1 MEKRLIVKAFIRY
14 KDKYLVLKKKKDII
28 SEHEGLWE
36 DSGGKIDP
44 YEDPISALDREVKKE
59 TGLDYT
65 FVKELPEW
73 KPQIPG
79 VDALCKVY
87 LLEADSDKVVLS
99 DEHTEFKWL
108 SAKELQ
114 KGKVDLI
121 YKEKFLWYLNLI
133 LKEDKK

>member
-14 KDKYLVLKKKKDII
+14 KNKYLVLRKKKDII

-36 DSGGKIDP
+36 DSGGKINPDENP
-44 YEDPISALDREVKKE
+44 RLALDREVKKE
-59 TGLDYT
+59 TGLNYT

-73 KPQIPG
+73 IPKIPG
-79 VDALCKVY
+79 VDALCRVY
-87 LLEADSDKVVLS
+87 LLEADSNNVVLS

-114 KGKVDLI
+114 QGKVDLI

>member
-14 KDKYLVLKKKKDII
+14 KDKYLVLRKKKDII
-28 SEHEGLWE
+28 SKHEGLWE
-36 DSGGKIDP
+36 DSGGKIDSN
-44 YEDPISALDREVKKE
+44 EDPRSALDREVKKE
-59 TGLDYT
+59 TGLNYR
-65 FVKELPEW
+65 FIKELPEW
-73 KPQIPG
+73 IPQILG

-87 LLEADSDKVVLS
+87 LLEANSDKVILS

-114 KGKVDLI
+114 QGKVDLI

-133 LKEDKK
+133 VKKV